1 LIKSY
6 LRTNGIA
13 RAGEISY
20 LLKKIKAL
28 VSTGLQEMQ
37 LRGGLIQ
44 IDVITSSIIPYLM
57 LLSY

>member
-20 LLKKIKAL
+20 LLKKTKAL